1 MASRG
6 LSDIGFAARFVRPH
20 LRTLVVAVACMALYA
35 FTTSIYAY
43 LAGPALKVILTSISA
58 GAESM
63 TLTIL
68 DRLSAGIGL
77 EPVLTLGALT
87 LLRSAVNMAE
97 TVLMGRAGQS
107 IQQDV
112 RDAMFEKLLTLPP
125 LAMLKVKK
133 GDLISKLVA
142 DVTMMEIAVTHALAS
157 LIREGL
163 QILFLAALAFYL
175 NAPLTLLALV
185 VLPPGILAVFYL
197 SRRIRLA
204 FRNALNQRG
213 RIASLFMEAARG
225 LPVIKIFTAEK
236 EQMERLRSANRDV
249 FRAMMKA
256 IWLTSSVAPVMEM
269 LGAVALG
276 GLLLYV
282 LFAAK
287 EHLGRPE
294 AFISFF
300 AALFLLYRP
309 IKSLGSIMS
318 FLQQGLAATRRI
330 RDMLEGDE
338 DLPGGTQETPPLE
351 GEVRLDGVRFA
362 YDDRSILEG
371 VSLSLP
377 AGRITAIVGA
387 SGEGK
392 TTLIHLL
399 CGFLRPRAGR
409 LLWDG
414 RDYADLS
421 TSTLRGRISLV
432 TQDPF
437 LLNATIEENILLGR
451 NREKKRDLMRA
462 VSAAGLDGLVGRL
475 REGLSTNV
483 EEEASSLSAGER
495 QRICIARAVL
505 SGTDLVVFDEAAS
518 SLDSRSEDTIH
529 ASLREI
535 GGSKTILVVSHR
547 LSTIK
552 VADRIAV
559 LEGGRIVEEGIYA
572 DLARPGTA
580 FYALFSSQILK
591 DGG

>member
-1 MASRG
+1 MR
-6 LSDIGFAARFVRPH
+6 FAASFVGPH
-20 LRTLVVAVACMALYA
+20 VRLLVVAVACMALYA

-43 LAGPALKVILTSISA
+43 LAGPALKVILTSISS

-68 DRLSAGIGL
+68 DRLSTGLGL
-77 EPVLTLGALT
+77 EPIVTLVAAIGVLTLV
-87 LLRSAVNMAE
+87 RSAVHMTE

-112 RDAMFEKLLTLPP
+112 RDAMFRKLLAMPP
-125 LAMLKVKK
+125 LAMLKVRK

-175 NAPLTLLALV
+175 NAALTLLALV
-185 VLPPGILAVFYL
+185 ILPPGILVVFYL
-197 SRRIRLA
+197 SRKIRQA
-204 FRNALNQRG
+204 FRSALNQRG

-236 EQMERLRSANRDV
+236 EQMERLSSANRDV

-256 IWLTSSVAPVMEM
+256 IVLTSSVAPIMEII
-269 LGAVALG
+269 GAMALG

-282 LFAAK
+282 LYAAK

-330 RDMLEGDE
+330 RDMLERE
-338 DLPGGTQETPPLE
+338 DDVPGGEAGAPPLG
-351 GEVRLDGVRFA
+351 GEIRLQDVHFT
-362 YDDRSILEG
+362 YDDRSILGG
-371 VSLSLP
+371 VDLSIP
-377 AGRITAIVGA
+377 AGRITALVGA

-399 CGFLRPRAGR
+399 CGFLRPQKGR

-414 RDYADLS
+414 RDYGELS
-421 TSTLRGRISLV
+421 TPTLRGRISLV

-451 NREKKRDLMRA
+451 NRGKRDELMRA
-462 VSAAGLDGLVGRL
+462 VSAAGLDGLVSRL
-475 REGLSTNV
+475 GKGIQTNV

-505 SGTDLVVFDEAAS
+505 SGTDLVIFDEAAS

-529 ASLREI
+529 ASLKEI

-559 LEGGRIVEEGIYA
+559 LEGGRIVEEGTYG
-572 DLARPGTA
+572 DLAVPGTA
-580 FYALFSSQILK
+580 FYAVFSSQILK
-591 DGG
+591 DGSRGL